1 MTVQMSAEEMAA
13 YLDRVGLSVAFGSDV
28 PGPTLETLR
37 AVVLAHIEHI
47 PFENLDVLLGRPI
60 RLDEAAIFKKLV
72 TDHRGGYCFEQNGLL
87 LWVLQSL
94 GFDATPISAR
104 VRLGRA
110 RDFTPARSHAFLRVE
125 IEGHSWLADVG
136 VGGLSPTA
144 PLRLTTVRADSADV
158 QDTPHEPRRL
168 ISEPGTPSERLFH
181 QVRIAGEW
189 QDVCEF
195 TLEPMPL
202 IDREV
207 ANWYTSAHPQSHFRN
222 RLLVA
227 RAGPDGE
234 RLTLLNR
241 ELTRR
246 WGAAADQRVEV
257 TSIRSPEHLLSVL
270 TEVFGVT
277 LPAGTALI
285 CEGLDFTTN
294 S

>member
-1 MTVQMSAEEMAA
+1 MRA
-13 YLDRVGLSVAFGSDV
+13 L
-28 PGPTLETLR
+28 GPPALETLR
-37 AVVLAHIEHI
+37 AIVLAHIQRI

-60 RLDEAAIFKKLV
+60 RLDEPSILQKLV
-72 TDHRGGYCFEQNGLL
+72 HDRRGGYCFEQNGLL

-94 GFDATPISAR
+94 GYDVTPISAR
-104 VRLGRA
+104 VRLGRV

-125 IEGHSWLADVG
+125 LDGQSWLADVG

-144 PLRLTTVRADSADV
+144 PLRLCTVHPESDEV

-207 ANWYTSAHPQSHFRN
+207 ANWFTSAHPASHFRN

-227 RAGPDGE
+227 RAGPNGE

-241 ELTRR
+241 EFTRR
-246 WGAAADQRVEV
+246 GGGDTGGASAVEV
-257 TSIRSPEHLLSVL
+257 TAITSPEHLLGVL
-270 TEVFGVT
+270 AGEFGLVFPV
-277 LPAGTALI
+277 GTTFL
-285 CEGLDFTTN
+285 CDGLVWR
-294 S
+294 